1 MKCIYSNKIGE
12 KDEYFTINLIRLEH
26 SCFESIGKLL
36 NF

>member
-1 MKCIYSNKIGE
+1 MKCIYSDEMDG